1 MAEVYAD
8 LYEFI
13 DIDED
18 GNKTSKQYY
27 FTPDI
32 NQFLENNPTLCLAQI
47 KDITPNA
54 KPNYRVISH
63 GSKQTV
69 DTKSPATGFFINKMM
84 NKYSRSDYDVDDLD
98 NFIVISSTDTANPG
112 TCAERKMID
121 KMNPDKIVSVSPVS
135 IQVISSKSEAAPPT
149 QMREPKLPVILEDKG
164 DPESGGNRKSKP
176 RKKNTTKRKRK
187 SKRKTKRNRYSALA
201 I

>member
-1 MAEVYAD
+1 
-8 LYEFI
+8 
-13 DIDED
+13 
-18 GNKTSKQYY
+18 
-27 FTPDI
+27 
-32 NQFLENNPTLCLAQI
+32 
-47 KDITPNA
+47 
-54 KPNYRVISH
+54 
-63 GSKQTV
+63 
-69 DTKSPATGFFINKMM
+69 MM
-84 NKYSRSDYDVDDLD
+84 NKYSSRSDYDVEDLD

-187 SKRKTKRNRYSALA
+187 SKRKTKRNRYST